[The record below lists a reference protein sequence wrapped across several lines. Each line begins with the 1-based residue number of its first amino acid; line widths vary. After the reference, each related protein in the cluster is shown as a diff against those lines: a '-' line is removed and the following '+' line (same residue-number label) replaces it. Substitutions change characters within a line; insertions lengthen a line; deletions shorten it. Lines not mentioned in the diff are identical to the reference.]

1 MNKTDLVAK
10 VAEVVLSKN
19 EARAAVDCMLSSI
32 GEALAHGENVTLLGF
47 GTFKVAQRKER
58 KGRNPLTGEE
68 LHIPARKIPK
78 FVPGKVLKE
87 QVR

>member
-10 VAEVVLSKN
+10 VADVVLSKN
-19 EARAAVDCMLSSI
+19 EARAAVECMLSSI
-32 GEALAHGENVTLLGF
+32 GDALARGETVTLLGF

-58 KGRNPLTGEE
+58 RGRNPLTGEE
-68 LHIPARKIPK
+68 LRIPARNIPK
-78 FVPGKVLKE
+78 FVPGKALKA